1 MRKRR
6 YNTDERN
13 KGLYPTIY
21 AVKGNNCLKTY
32 KYTRNVNNR
41 DKRSWKRKDES
52 YPHYSMDYIVDLTP
66 KIKLEIIC
74 SDSDAKKVINVIKES
89 AHTGRGDGK
98 IFISNIEEVI
108 SIRTGKAG
116 DEAI

>member
-1 MRKRR
+1 MKEIKAYIQPFMLQKVITALRR
-6 YNTDERN
+6 INIQGMSITEI
-13 KGLYPTIY
+13 KG
-21 AVKGNNCLKTY
+21 AGKE
-32 KYTRNVNNR
+32 
-41 DKRSWKRKDES
+41 KDES

-66 KIKLEIIC
+66 KVKLEIIC

-89 AHTGRGDGK
+89 AQTGRGGDGK
-98 IFISNIEEVI
+98 IIISNIEEVI